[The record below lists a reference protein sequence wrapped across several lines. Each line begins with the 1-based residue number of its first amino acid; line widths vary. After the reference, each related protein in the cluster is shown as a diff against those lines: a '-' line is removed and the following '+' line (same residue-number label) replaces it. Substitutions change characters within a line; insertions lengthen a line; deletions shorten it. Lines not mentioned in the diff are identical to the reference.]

1 MRVAEV
7 VKDIIKQDPNAP
19 IVVCGDFNNHMTYI
33 VEQLGPLSFTAA
45 VEPSTETHR
54 QGGHL
59 DQVFARNMTFGEV
72 NLSPGYSDEV
82 SDHKCLNVTLK
93 LQDPKLISGN

>member
-7 VKDIIKQDPNAP
+7 VRDIIKQDPNAP

-33 VEQLGPLSFTAA
+33 VEQLGSLSFTAA

-82 SDHKCLNVTLK
+82 SDHKCFDVTLK
-93 LQDPKLISGN
+93 LQDLKQTSGN

>member
-7 VKDIIKQDPNAP
+7 VRDIIKQEPNAP
-19 IVVCGDFNNHMTYI
+19 IVICGDVNNHMTNI

-59 DQVFARNMTFGEV
+59 DQVFARNMTFGEA
-72 NLSPGYSDEV
+72 NLGDGYNNEV
-82 SDHKCLNVTLK
+82 SDHRCLNVTLK
-93 LQDPKLISGN
+93 LQDPKLTSGN

>member
-1 MRVAEV
+1 
-7 VKDIIKQDPNAP
+7 
-19 IVVCGDFNNHMTYI
+19 MTYI

-59 DQVFARNMTFGEV
+59 DQVFARNMSIGEV
-72 NLSPGYSDEV
+72 SLSPEYSDEV
-82 SDHKCLNVTLK
+82 SDHKCLKVTLK
-93 LQDPKLISGN
+93 LLNSKLSNG